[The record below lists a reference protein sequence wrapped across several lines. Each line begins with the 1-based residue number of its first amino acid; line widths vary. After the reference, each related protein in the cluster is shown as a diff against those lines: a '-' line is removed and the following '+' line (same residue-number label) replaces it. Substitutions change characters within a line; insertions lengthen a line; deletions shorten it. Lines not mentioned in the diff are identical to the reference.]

1 MRNFKLVIQYDGSR
15 YKGFQVQKDNELTV
29 QGKIEAV
36 LTKMAGEPIVVIG
49 CEKTDVGV
57 HAENYVANFKTSC
70 TLSEELIMNYL
81 YEFLPEDIVVKEV
94 IEVDERFHARYN
106 VKSKTYRYTINNAP
120 CRNVFDRKYTYH
132 TEDKLDVSQMKEAA
146 KVLEGTHDF
155 QSFTSLKASD
165 KSTVRTIKSIQIIEK
180 DNLIYIDIS
189 ANDFLWHMPRLII
202 GMLLEVGLGEY
213 TADDVKLRL
222 EECKKPERVAIAKP
236 KGLCLQEVVY

>member
-15 YKGFQVQKDNELTV
+15 YKGFQAQKDNDLTV

-36 LTKMAGEPIVVIG
+36 LAKMTGETIVLIG
-49 CEKTDVGV
+49 CERTDVGV
-57 HAENYVANFKTSC
+57 HAENYIANFKTDC

-94 IEVDERFHARYN
+94 VEVDERFHARYN
-106 VKSKTYRYTINNAP
+106 VQSKTYRYTINNSAF
-120 CRNVFDRKYTYH
+120 RNVFDRKYTYH
-132 TEDKLDVSQMKEAA
+132 LEDKLEIREMQKAA

-165 KSTVRTIKSIQIIEK
+165 KSTVRTINSIQIIEK
-180 DNLIYIDIS
+180 DNRIQIDIN

-213 TADDVKLRL
+213 TAGDVELRL
-222 EECKKPERVAIAKP
+222 EECKKPERSAIAKP